1 MSGRSAT
8 ARNVLI
14 RARARIADREHWTKG
29 TLAADGDGNEVLPK
43 SRRAVR
49 WCALGALYRVTSP
62 VKGHRSASELLAAE
76 IHGGPAF
83 GDADYRITEFND
95 SHTHKQVLAL
105 YDRAIK
111 ATEDKS

>member
-14 RARARIADREHWTKG
+14 RARARIADREHWTTG
-29 TLAADGDGNEVLPK
+29 ALARDADGNEVVPRD
-43 SRRAVR
+43 RRAVD
-49 WCALGALYRVTSP
+49 WCALGALYRVTTP

-76 IHGGPAF
+76 IDGRLAV
-83 GDADYRITEFND
+83 GDLDYTITNFND

-105 YDRAIK
+105 YDRAI
-111 ATEDKS
+111 